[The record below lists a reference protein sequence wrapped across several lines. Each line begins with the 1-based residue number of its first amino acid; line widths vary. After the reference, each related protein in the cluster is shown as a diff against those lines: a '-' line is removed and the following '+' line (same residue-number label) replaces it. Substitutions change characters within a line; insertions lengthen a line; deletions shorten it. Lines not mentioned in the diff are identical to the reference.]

1 MELKNTEE
9 NNNPLNVFKESIKDG
24 IEMRVETVKEIAN
37 NVKKVTTFLTKTTLC
52 NVKKGCDTLIKKVIK
67 F

>member
-24 IEMRVETVKEIAN
+24 IEMRVETAKEIAN
-37 NVKKVTTFLTKTTLC
+37 NVKKVTMFLTKATLG

-67 F
+67 I